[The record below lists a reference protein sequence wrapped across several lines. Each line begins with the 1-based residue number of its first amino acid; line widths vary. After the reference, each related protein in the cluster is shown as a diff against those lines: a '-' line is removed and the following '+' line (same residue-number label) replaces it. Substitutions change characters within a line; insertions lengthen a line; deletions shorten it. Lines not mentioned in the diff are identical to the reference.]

1 MLKKMVTVVTIVFS
15 LVYSKD
21 GSIPEW
27 YMNPP
32 NEEDRFFGVGE
43 GDSRIEAILKALNEI
58 EGRGADPQD
67 LTTSYIDSTDQALP
81 VEVFSWENKTISSG
95 ALLNDPENNFQ
106 FSKLMNDYEEER
118 STSMDFEVISS
129 FEMILTLK
137 YGMQDQ
143 DEFANFEY
151 YFKEEERMGFKDRPH
166 HGGESIE
173 QFKVL
178 YKNIDEK
185 KVVEKIEELGYVLKF
200 YHDPEYGHFVLLSIA
215 KSLIK

>member
-58 EGRGADPQD
+58 EGRGANPQD
-67 LTTSYIDSTDQALP
+67 LTTLYIDSTDQALP
-81 VEVFSWENKTISSG
+81 VEVFSWGNKTISSG

-106 FSKLMNDYEEER
+106 FSKLMNDYAEER
-118 STSMDFEVISS
+118 STSMDSEVISS

-143 DEFANFEY
+143 DVFANFEY
-151 YFKEEERMGFKDRPH
+151 YFKEAEDFEIIK
-166 HGGESIE
+166 